1 MKKLSLGDPV
11 FLRNLI
17 AYPIKYDGFDPADN
31 TIPKIT
37 TLDEAFDKCEVE
49 IRELE
54 DPDINEVL
62 FDNQGDNPLLVLDGE
77 EMTGALQNRIIAS
90 SNLIAARMSR
100 TIPVICAE
108 EGRWGEIGGFATG
121 FCSYPRIRALLTSK
135 KTNTQQV
142 IWREIDRKLT
152 ATKTISQSSS
162 MHDIYNNL
170 EDEILRY
177 VEGFQSL
184 DHKTIGFIGVAADRI
199 LGCDVF
205 SHPTVYRKFE
215 TKLIRSYALDA
226 IEYQKNSRGL
236 IDVAGFLNQ
245 VITKLKN
252 RRLGKRENFSVKGL
266 GFSGQGIIH
275 QKQIIHLSAFP
286 N

>member
-1 MKKLSLGDPV
+1 MKRFSLGDPV

-17 AYPIKYDGFDPADN
+17 AYPIEYNGLDPADN
-31 TIPKIT
+31 IIPKIT
-37 TLDEAFDKCEVE
+37 TLDEAFDKCDVE
-49 IRELE
+49 IRELAN
-54 DPDINEVL
+54 PDISEVL
-62 FDNQGDNPLLVLDGE
+62 FDNQGDYPLLVLDGE

-90 SNLIAARMSR
+90 SNLIAARTSR

-108 EGRWGEIGGFATG
+108 EGRWDEIGGFATG
-121 FCSYPRIRALLTSK
+121 FCSYPRIRALLASK
-135 KTNTQQV
+135 KINTQQV

-170 EDEILRY
+170 EEEILRY

-184 DHKTIGFIGVAADRI
+184 NHKTIGFIGVAGGRI

-205 SHPTVYRKFE
+205 SQPMTYRKFE

-226 IEYQKNSRGL
+226 IEYQKKSRGS

-245 VITKLKN
+245 VITKLTNK
-252 RRLGKRENFSVKGL
+252 RLGKRENFSVKGL
-266 GFSGQGIIH
+266 GFSGQGIIL
-275 QKQIIHLSAFP
+275 QKQLIHLSAFP